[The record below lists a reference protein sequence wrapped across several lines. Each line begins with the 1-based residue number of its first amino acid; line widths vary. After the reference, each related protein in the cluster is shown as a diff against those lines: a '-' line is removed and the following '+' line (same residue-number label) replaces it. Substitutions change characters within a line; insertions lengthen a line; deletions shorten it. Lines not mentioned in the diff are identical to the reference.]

1 MNDVAIEMI
10 GTRVLV
16 RPEDQTEH
24 TNKSGVI
31 IVEAYAPEVIGT
43 VIACGEVTEVN
54 PGDVVLFAPEA
65 GREME
70 WGGQTY
76 LVLDEDEILA
86 VWDEAQ
92 EPE

>member
-1 MNDVAIEMI
+1 VTDVSIEMI

-16 RPEDQTEH
+16 RPEDQHEH
-24 TNKSGVI
+24 TQQSGVI
-31 IVEAYAPEVIGT
+31 IVESYAPEVIGT

-54 PGDVVLFAPEA
+54 PGDVVLFTPEA

-70 WGGQTY
+70 WGGQKY

-92 EPE
+92 EPV